1 MAGCARKS
9 MLLMTEKEALHNLI
23 RRIPDF
29 EERALKDPIPLFAWF
44 LQTYCKKEEFTETDI
59 QRFLKYL
66 GISIALYLPLPFSRF
81 PNIVS
86 TGTGYKLKWRARD
99 NFDKQ
104 FLSTPTSIEVHQ
116 LLKALPAKI
125 PIAEEKTYLI
135 ETLKCYSCKANRAA
149 IVMCW
154 NLAFSHLCH
163 FVLTDPSHLTS
174 FNRVLASKFP
184 KEKAIQQSTNS
195 LDLRNFTYWRSA
207 TLLSLQT
214 KTSTR
219 Y

>member
-29 EERALKDPIPLFAWF
+29 EERALKDPIPLLAWF

-59 QRFLKYL
+59 RRFLKYL
-66 GISIALYLPLPFSRF
+66 GISIALYLPLPFSTF

-135 ETLKCYSCKANRAA
+135 ETL
-149 IVMCW
+149 
-154 NLAFSHLCH
+154 
-163 FVLTDPSHLTS
+163 
-174 FNRVLASKFP
+174 
-184 KEKAIQQSTNS
+184 
-195 LDLRNFTYWRSA
+195 
-207 TLLSLQT
+207 
-214 KTSTR
+214 
-219 Y
+219 